1 LRLFTNGYDKLAT
14 SATFTVAVALPT
26 LSINDV
32 TITEGNSGTAT
43 ATFTV
48 TLSAASAQTVTVAYA
63 TANGSATAGSDFTAV
78 SGTLSF
84 APSTL
89 TQTIAVTISGD
100 TTIEPTETF
109 TINLANATNA
119 GISDGSGLGTITT
132 DDVSTTPALT
142 LAATTVAPGGAIDV
156 TVANGPG
163 RTNDW
168 IGLYVPTAA
177 DVGFQDWVYL
187 NGQKTLP
194 ATGQSNVTVRLT
206 APTAAGTYQLRLFT
220 NGYDKLA
227 TSATFTVGS
236 APSSTASLTVNTP
249 NVRPGATIEIVVS
262 NSPGLTRDWLGI
274 HVPSAADFG
283 FQDWW
288 YLNGL
293 KTAPA
298 SGQSNVTVR
307 FPAPSVAGTYEV
319 RLFTNGYNKLA
330 TSTSIVVSP

>member
-1 LRLFTNGYDKLAT
+1 MANGPGRTNDWIGLYVPTAADVGFQDWVYLNGQKTLPATGQSNVTVSLTAPTALGTYQLRLFTNGYDKLAT
-14 SATFTVAVALPT
+14 SATFTVAMALPT

-48 TLSAASAQTVTVAYA
+48 TLSAASSQTVTVAYA
-63 TANGSATAGSDFTAV
+63 TVNGSASGGSDFTAV

-100 TTIEPTETF
+100 TTVEPTETF

-132 DDVSTTPALT
+132 DDVSTTPTLT
-142 LAATTVAPGGAIDV
+142 LASTTVTPGGAIDV

-206 APTAAGTYQLRLFT
+206 APTTPGTYQLRLFT
-220 NGYDKLA
+220 NG
-227 TSATFTVGS
+227 
-236 APSSTASLTVNTP
+236 
-249 NVRPGATIEIVVS
+249 
-262 NSPGLTRDWLGI
+262 
-274 HVPSAADFG
+274 
-283 FQDWW
+283 
-288 YLNGL
+288 
-293 KTAPA
+293 
-298 SGQSNVTVR
+298 
-307 FPAPSVAGTYEV
+307 
-319 RLFTNGYNKLA
+319 
-330 TSTSIVVSP
+330 